1 MTPKQAHIAART
13 ARIQQLAA
21 ALNIST
27 DDATELL
34 LSRRPVTDL
43 PGRTAE
49 QVHADLAEARREI
62 EGRPALDGEASP
74 RTRNR

>member
-1 MTPKQAHIAART
+1 VTPKQAQIAART

-27 DDATELL
+27 DGATELL

-43 PGRTAE
+43 PGRSAE
-49 QVHADLAEARREI
+49 QVRAALAGARREI
-62 EGRPALDGEASP
+62 EGRPALDASP